1 MTHKPN
7 PAIIEREVYR
17 CLVSGTEALR
27 VPWKVRADQQAWDR
41 IVDLV
46 VSDNRCA
53 EQAGEVPQLC
63 LRKSDHS
70 GPHGFDLSPNH
81 ETVLDLSD
89 GATL

>member
-1 MTHKPN
+1 MRRPN
-7 PAIIEREVYR
+7 PALIEREVYR

-53 EQAGEVPQLC
+53 EQAGEVPSIC
-63 LRKSDHS
+63 LLEAGHKQQC
-70 GPHGFDLSPNH
+70 GFDLSPNR
-81 ETVLDLSD
+81 ETVLDLTD
-89 GATL
+89 GVAL